1 MDVTPPAGAQPTGDG
16 DDPSAPNLTP
26 RATDVAA
33 RPDRCKRKWAPIL
46 VLVVILGGV
55 AYVAA
60 QALTTATTFF
70 YNADEAVAN
79 QQKLGTS
86 RFRLQGTVEPGTI
99 SRTETGV
106 AFTVM
111 FNGAQVAVVH
121 QGDPPELFRDAMP
134 VVLEGHWDASG
145 SRFDSD
151 RMLVKHDA
159 TYTAKNGERLK
170 EADQGGTV
178 PPTTA
183 APAGSGGSSGGSP
196 ASSVVP

>member
-1 MDVTPPAGAQPTGDG
+1 VTP
-16 DDPSAPNLTP
+16 DDDQAVDQALNLTP
-26 RATDVAA
+26 RDAGPAPTPRRA
-33 RPDRCKRKWAPIL
+33 KRRWAPIL
-46 VLVVILGGV
+46 VIV
-55 AYVAA
+55 AVLAGAGYVAA

-79 QQKLGTS
+79 HQKLGTS

-99 SRTETGV
+99 KSTDTGV
-106 AFTVM
+106 TFVVT
-111 FNGAQVAVVH
+111 FNGAQVAVAH

-145 SRFDSD
+145 AQFDSD

-159 TYTAKNGERLK
+159 TYTAKNGDRLK
-170 EADQGGTV
+170 EATDGGTV

-183 APAGSGGSSGGSP
+183 PTS
-196 ASSVVP
+196 SSVVP